1 MGKVERIVTALAE
14 PVAAA
19 AGCELWD
26 VEFVREG
33 GRAVLRVYI
42 DRADGV
48 STQHCEA
55 VSRALDPL
63 LDEADPIQGSYTLE
77 VSSAGLERPLRR
89 DSDFAKFIGRAV
101 SVRLYAPRGG
111 VREFVGTLSG
121 HDGQTVTLDGGALVF
136 EKKDVALVRLH
147 VEWGDVL

>member
-1 MGKVERIVTALAE
+1 MSKVERIVTALAA

-19 AGCELWD
+19 AGCELWN

-42 DRADGV
+42 DREGGV

-63 LDEADPIQGSYTLE
+63 LDEADPIPGAYTLE
-77 VSSAGLERPLRR
+77 VSSTGLERPLRR
-89 DSDFAKFIGRAV
+89 DSDFARFIGHAV
-101 SVRLYAPRGG
+101 SVRLYAPRDGA
-111 VREFVGTLSG
+111 REFVGTLSG
-121 HDGQTVTLDGGALVF
+121 HDGQTVVLDDGALVF
-136 EKKDVALVRLH
+136 DKKEVALVRLH
-147 VEWGDVL
+147 VDWTDAL

>member
-1 MGKVERIVTALAE
+1 MGKVERMVTALAA
-14 PVAAA
+14 PAVAA

-42 DRADGV
+42 DRAGGV
-48 STQHCEA
+48 GTQHCEA

-63 LDEADPIQGSYTLE
+63 LDEADPIEGSYTLE

-89 DSDFAKFIGRAV
+89 GSDFVRFIGHTV

-121 HDGQTVTLDGGALVF
+121 HDGQTVTLDGGALAF
-136 EKKDVALVRLH
+136 DKKDIALVRLH
-147 VEWGDVL
+147 VEWGDAL